1 MKTNPIDLIKE
12 KNKQIDELAEM
23 VMDKNVSEVDKH
35 KALDNYLKELGAL
48 PSLMQ
53 QINQMKK
60 GPSFVHKDNNN

>member
-1 MKTNPIDLIKE
+1 MKPNPIDLIKE

-23 VMDKNVSEVDKH
+23 VMDKNVSDVDKH
-35 KALDNYLKELGAL
+35 QALDNYLKELGAL

-53 QINQMKK
+53 QINQIKK

>member
-12 KNKQIDELAEM
+12 KNKQIDKLAEM

-35 KALDNYLKELGAL
+35 QALDNYLKELGAL

-60 GPSFVHKDNNN
+60 GPSFVHKD

>member
-1 MKTNPIDLIKE
+1 MKPNPIDLIKE

-35 KALDNYLKELGAL
+35 QALDNYLKELGAL

-53 QINQMKK
+53 QINQIKK

>member
-23 VMDKNVSEVDKH
+23 VMDENISEVEKH
-35 KALDNYLKELGAL
+35 QALDNYLKELGAL

-53 QINQMKK
+53 QIDKIKK
-60 GPSFVHKDNNN
+60 GPSFVHKD

>member
-35 KALDNYLKELGAL
+35 QALDNYLKELGAL

-53 QINQMKK
+53 QIDKMKK

>member
-1 MKTNPIDLIKE
+1 MKPNPIDLIKE

-23 VMDKNVSEVDKH
+23 VMDKNISEVDKH
-35 KALDNYLKELGAL
+35 QALDNYLKELGAL

-53 QINQMKK
+53 QINQIKK

>member
-1 MKTNPIDLIKE
+1 MKPNPIDLIKE

-35 KALDNYLKELGAL
+35 LALDNYLKELGAL

-53 QINQMKK
+53 QIDKIRK
-60 GPSFVHKDNNN
+60 GPSFVHKD